1 MGTWTRLGTVGLIA
15 LLAGPALS
23 AQAPAPPA
31 GPSTI
36 VEIRSYN
43 LKPGTRDR
51 FHSLFVSQALP
62 MLKRWNVDVVSYGPS
77 PHDANS
83 YFLMREYP
91 SLEERRK
98 SEDAFYGSEEWTK
111 GPREAILA
119 CIESYATIVI
129 PVDAATL
136 HGLRNTRRE

>member
-1 MGTWTRLGTVGLIA
+1 MPILLNLRTVAAASLIA
-15 LLAGPALS
+15 LLPLTVSGDQPAE
-23 AQAPAPPA
+23 
-31 GPSTI
+31 TRV
-36 VEIRSYN
+36 VEIRAYN

-51 FHSLFVSQALP
+51 FQALFVSQGLP

-83 YFLMREYP
+83 YFLMRGYP
-91 SLEERRK
+91 SLEERQK
-98 SEDAFYGSEEWTK
+98 SEDAFYGSEEWIK

-136 HGLRNTRRE
+136 HGLKNTRRE

>member
-1 MGTWTRLGTVGLIA
+1 MPILLNLRTVAAASLIA
-15 LLAGPALS
+15 LLPLTVSGDQPAETRL
-23 AQAPAPPA
+23 
-31 GPSTI
+31 
-36 VEIRSYN
+36 VEIRAYN

-83 YFLMREYP
+83 YFLMRGYP
-91 SLEERRK
+91 NLEERQK